1 MVAKSTFPPKYYT
14 LLFKLLLLTAY
25 RQGTEILKPFLKKVQ
40 NTMFALILDQDTLLA

>member
-25 RQGTEILKPFLKKVQ
+25 RQDTEILKPFLKKCK
-40 NTMFALILDQDTLLA
+40 TLCLA